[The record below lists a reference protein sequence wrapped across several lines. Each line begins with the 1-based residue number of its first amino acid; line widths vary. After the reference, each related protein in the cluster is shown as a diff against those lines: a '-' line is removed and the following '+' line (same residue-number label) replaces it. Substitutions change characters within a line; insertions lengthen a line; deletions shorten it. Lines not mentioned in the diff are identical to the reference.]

1 LLHNLTLKVV
11 SLLKNV
17 QKFLPTAFIK
27 ANFKVIRHSIK
38 QLEDPKLSLNKSI
51 NIVNNIQEQIGAI
64 KGLVEKKIK
73 DKLEHILTK
82 NKEFTKIY

>member
-1 LLHNLTLKVV
+1 VLLHNLTLKVV
-11 SLLKNV
+11 LKNV

-27 ANFKVIRHSIK
+27 ANFEVIRHSIK

-64 KGLVEKKIK
+64 RGLVGKK
-73 DKLEHILTK
+73 L
-82 NKEFTKIY
+82 KINWRIF